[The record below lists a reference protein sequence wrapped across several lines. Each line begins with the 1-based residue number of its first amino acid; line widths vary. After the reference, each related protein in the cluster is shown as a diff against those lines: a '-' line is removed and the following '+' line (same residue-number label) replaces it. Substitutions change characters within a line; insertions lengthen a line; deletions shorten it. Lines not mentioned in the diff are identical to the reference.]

1 MRRAVVVGLG
11 SMGKRRIRL
20 MRQFDPAMAIVG
32 VDSQPSRREEA
43 KQLYGIECFPSIRE
57 AVEQASPAFG
67 FVCTGP
73 LAHHAIIVELLGYG
87 LNVFTEINLVDDGYA
102 EMTALAREKGKVLF
116 LSSTFL
122 YRKDV
127 QFLIGQSQGKK
138 VDYIIHTG
146 QYLPDW
152 HPWESYKEYFVG
164 NVRTNGCREIM
175 AIDLPWILAAFGKV
189 ADIHVRKSE
198 DSHLELG
205 YEDNYLLSLQHENG
219 SKGVIVFDVISR
231 KAGRSAEIFS
241 EDMYLTW
248 RGTPDSLYAF
258 DADRKEMLPVKTYDE
273 ALDHQAAYASN
284 IIENAYLS
292 EIETFF
298 SVVEQ
303 GQAPRYTFDDDLYTI
318 DLINRIEGR
327 R

>member
-1 MRRAVVVGLG
+1 MKRAVVVGLG

-20 MRQFDPAMAIVG
+20 MRQLDPAMVIVG
-32 VDSQPSRREEA
+32 VDSQQSRREETTE
-43 KQLYGIECFPSIRE
+43 LYGIECFPSIRE
-57 AVEQASPAFG
+57 AVEQTSPEFG
-67 FVCTGP
+67 FVCTSP
-73 LAHHAIIVELLGYG
+73 LAHHAIIMELLGYG
-87 LNVFTEINLVDDGYA
+87 LNVFTEINLVDDGYE
-102 EMTALAREKGKVLF
+102 EMTTLAREKGKVLF

-122 YRKDV
+122 YRKDI
-127 QFLIGQSQGKK
+127 QFLIEQSKGKK
-138 VDYIIHTG
+138 VNYIIHTG

-152 HPWESYKEYFVG
+152 HPWENYKEYFVG

-189 ADIHVRKSE
+189 SDIHVRKSE
-198 DSHLELG
+198 DSGLELG

-219 SKGVIVFDVISR
+219 SKGVIAFDIISR

-248 RGTPDSLYAF
+248 HGTPDSLARY
-258 DADRKEMLPVKTYDE
+258 DIPSKSLVSVQTYKEE
-273 ALDHQAAYASN
+273 IDHQAAYASN

-298 SVVEQ
+298 SVVEC

-318 DLINRIEGR
+318 DLINRIEER